1 MTEQEN
7 ACRIQYHR
15 ILFESKPMPSQ
26 ITRLLLS
33 SRIKRNAVYLIACHA
48 QTLPY
53 AIQVQLFNSGNSS
66 C

>member
-1 MTEQEN
+1 MTEQES

-15 ILFESKPMPSQ
+15 ILFESKPMPAK
-26 ITRLLLS
+26 ITRLLLA
-33 SRIKRNAVYLIACHA
+33 SRINRNAVYLFACHA

-53 AIQVQLFNSGNSS
+53 SIQVQLFNSGNSS